1 MQTRE
6 NVYLRDETADDNSGA
21 IFSYYSPTIKGIIA
35 ASVVGEPAMMMG
47 NSVSEQLRDEIQ
59 RNGLTI
65 LRDIV
70 KGKDTLTLR
79 VSKITNKNFG
89 GNTSN

>member
-1 MQTRE
+1 MKSSWTLWPHSILQSRAQYRSFDSFKPLTQEARDLMQTRE

-47 NSVSEQLRDEIQ
+47 NSVSE
-59 RNGLTI
+59 
-65 LRDIV
+65 
-70 KGKDTLTLR
+70 
-79 VSKITNKNFG
+79 
-89 GNTSN
+89 

>member
-47 NSVSEQLRDEIQ
+47 NSVSE
-59 RNGLTI
+59 
-65 LRDIV
+65 
-70 KGKDTLTLR
+70 
-79 VSKITNKNFG
+79 
-89 GNTSN
+89 